1 MEPVLKLCTVA
12 NHLAIIH
19 VDRQVKVS
27 FAANGIFAD
36 VLSDHEAMELIYV

>member
-1 MEPVLKLCTVA
+1 MEPVLKLCTIA

-27 FAANGIFAD
+27 FAANRIFAA
-36 VLSDHEAMELIYV
+36 LPK